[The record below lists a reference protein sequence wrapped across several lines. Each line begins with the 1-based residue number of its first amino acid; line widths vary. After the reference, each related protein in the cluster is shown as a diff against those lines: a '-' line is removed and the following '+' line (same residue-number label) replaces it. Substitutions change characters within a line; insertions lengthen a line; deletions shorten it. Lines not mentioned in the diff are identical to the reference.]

1 MNWDWE
7 KLQERRQ
14 RKPSPQDSNEEGGDF
29 DKIIGKNI
37 NRLQKMDFPWGK
49 ALIGMLV
56 LLWLLS
62 GIFIVNADEKGVVLR
77 FGKFVRTVDPGP
89 HYHLPFPIETVYKP
103 KVQAV
108 QRMEIGYGADSAR
121 ARTPG
126 GSIDEASMLTGD
138 ENIVF
143 VQFVVQFRIDPEHP
157 ERFLF
162 NVADPLGTVRSASQ
176 ASMREVMGSS
186 QIDAAITDGRRDIEL
201 KTMSI
206 LQSILDDYKS
216 GIIIT
221 GVEMQ
226 DVHPPQ
232 EAMDAF
238 MDVASAREDKSKII
252 NQAEAYRNE
261 ILPRARGL
269 AAQTLNEAEAY
280 KQSVVLKA
288 DGDTKRFLAVLEEFN
303 KAKSVTAK
311 RMYLDTL
318 EEIMSNPN
326 IEKIIL
332 PEGNSAGPILP
343 FLPLNSITSAP
354 AGATGPAIS
363 NPAANEK
370 K

>member
-14 RKPSPQDSNEEGGDF
+14 RKPSPQDSNDEGGDF
-29 DKIIGKNI
+29 DKLIGKNL
-37 NRLQKMDFPWGK
+37 NRLQKIEFPWGK
-49 ALIGMLV
+49 ALAGLLV
-56 LLWLLS
+56 VLWLLS
-62 GIFIVNADEKGVVLR
+62 GIFIINADEKGVVLR

-108 QRMEIGYGADSAR
+108 QRMEIGYGSGSSSDSNR
-121 ARTPG
+121 PRTG
-126 GSIDEASMLTGD
+126 GGMDEASMLTGD

-157 ERFLF
+157 ERYLF

-186 QIDAAITDGRRDIEL
+186 QIDSAITDGRRDIEL
-201 KTMSI
+201 RTMSI
-206 LQSILDDYKS
+206 LQAILDEYQS

-226 DVHPPQ
+226 DVHPPK

-261 ILPRARGL
+261 ILPRARGQ

-280 KQSVVLKA
+280 KQSVVLRA
-288 DGDTKRFLAVLEEFN
+288 DGDSKRFLSVLAEFN
-303 KAKSVTAK
+303 KAKSVTSK
-311 RMYLDTL
+311 RMYLEAL
-318 EEIMSNPN
+318 EEILSNPDM
-326 IEKIIL
+326 EKTIL
-332 PEGNSAGPILP
+332 PDGNGAGPVLP
-343 FLPLNSITSAP
+343 FLPVGNMP
-354 AGATGPAIS
+354 AGTTSGTTNSASPAS
-363 NPAANEK
+363 K
-370 K
+370 